1 MSRALRLARH
11 EGRAERTG
19 VERVVVAITG
29 ASGSIYG
36 IRLLE
41 LLRQLGCFE
50 THLVISKLGM
60 RTIAAETDYTL
71 ASVRALASAHYDNA
85 DLGATLASGTF
96 HTSGMIV
103 APCSIKTLA
112 ALANCHSDTL
122 IARAGDVTLKEG
134 RPLLALVRET
144 PLHSGHLRHMLAFA
158 EMGGIVMPPLP
169 AFYNRP
175 TTLEETVAETVARA
189 VERLGLA
196 RGLTPE
202 WTGRAVRS
210 TSREEAER
218 ARTAA
223 PRRSASPPPPSPPR
237 RRRGV

>member
-1 MSRALRLARH
+1 M
-11 EGRAERTG
+11 
-19 VERVVVAITG
+19 ERVIVGITG

-41 LLRQLGCFE
+41 LLRRLGNIE

-60 RTIAAETDYTL
+60 RTIVTETGHSL
-71 ASVRALASAHYDNA
+71 GSVRALADAHYDNT
-85 DLGATLASGTF
+85 DLGAPLASGTF

-134 RPLLALVRET
+134 RPILALVRET
-144 PLHSGHLRHMLAFA
+144 PLHTGHLRQMLAFA
-158 EMGGIVMPPLP
+158 DMGGIVMPPLP

-175 TTLEETVAETVARA
+175 TTVGQIVAETVARA

-196 RGLTPE
+196 RGLTVE
-202 WTGRAVRS
+202 WTGGRDAPHHAQASRRGAARS
-210 TSREEAER
+210 TSRAEGER
-218 ARTAA
+218 APTAA
-223 PRRSASPPPPSPPR
+223 PRRSASLRRPSSPR
-237 RRRGV
+237 RRRGA